1 MIFLRKILLLVI
13 IFALLNTKLVE
24 IRVQEKDI
32 SFVSQSSWQFGS
44 QRLLVFKFLSG
55 FIIVMEQKKS
65 LYVFTVSF
73 VLFISPYL

>member
-73 VLFISPYL
+73 VPFISPYL

>member
-55 FIIVMEQKKS
+55 SIIVMEQKKS